1 MPLKQQVESEYRS
14 LDEIAARM
22 TPRQFKFCLEFLTC
36 HRATVAYR
44 RAYGE
49 HSTDAARQ
57 GYKVRHSPLV
67 EEFLATARQVQ
78 WEKHCEEEERKCRE
92 RRIHNYLELMPRRLK
107 QARCQR

>member
-1 MPLKQQVESEYRS
+1 MKTDTPPEHRS
-14 LDEIAARM
+14 LEEIAHWM

-67 EEFLATARQVQ
+67 EEFLAEARQIQ
-78 WEKHCEEEERKCRE
+78 WENKLAEEARKAVE
-92 RRIHNYLELMPRRLK
+92 RRCHNYLGLMPRLLK
-107 QARCQR
+107 ARSKRVD

>member
-1 MPLKQQVESEYRS
+1 METEAAPEHRS
-14 LDEIAARM
+14 LEEIAQWM
-22 TPRQFKFCLEFLTC
+22 TPRQFKFCQEFLVC

-67 EEFLATARQVQ
+67 EEFLTEARQIQ

-92 RRIHNYLELMPRRLK
+92 RRIHNYLELMPRLLNS
-107 QARCQR
+107 ARRNR